1 MKFQKLV
8 TNISPLVNVHFPTQ
22 EGQQIQ
28 NWSKQKRN
36 LKIGLWNS
44 NGKKKLKQKGRK
56 KKMTPHIWMSN
67 PVRSHLGPKGNVI
80 YFLIIKWN
88 IQGIRIHMAL
98 RPTQGET
105 PAWSGRVHK
114 TTASTTGRC
123 KINYWRWLYGL
134 VKGRKH
140 FCITSFIYWL

>member
-44 NGKKKLKQKGRK
+44 NGKK
-56 KKMTPHIWMSN
+56 T
-67 PVRSHLGPKGNVI
+67 
-80 YFLIIKWN
+80 
-88 IQGIRIHMAL
+88 
-98 RPTQGET
+98 ET
-105 PAWSGRVHK
+105 ER
-114 TTASTTGRC
+114 
-123 KINYWRWLYGL
+123 
-134 VKGRKH
+134 
-140 FCITSFIYWL
+140 